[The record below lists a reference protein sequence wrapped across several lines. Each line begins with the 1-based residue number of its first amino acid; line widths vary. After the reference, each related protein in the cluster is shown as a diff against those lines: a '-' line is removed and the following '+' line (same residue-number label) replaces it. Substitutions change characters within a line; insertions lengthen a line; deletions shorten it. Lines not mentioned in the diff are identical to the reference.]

1 MPAASRTFRT
11 SPVRRLARLAR
22 ARALRWWLGRQS
34 LPERLEKAELEA
46 SRSLSIII
54 PVKDAARLTAKC
66 LASLELWAGEA
77 EVILVDDASREE
89 ETRGLLRDYADRNS
103 WTLLTQP
110 TSTGHSR
117 ATAAGIT
124 HSTRPILCLLNS
136 DTIVS
141 PCSWEVIV
149 AAFAENPT
157 VAIVGP
163 STSDTYG
170 PQALQVAR
178 QSKLLW
184 DLQHVAAFARRQK
197 QRPPQPDQEDLPFI
211 GGFAFFIRRSTWE
224 ELDGFDPNLPDYGN
238 ELDLCLRAVAAKLR
252 CVWVKRSYIHHFGG
266 SSYGGQLGGP
276 DGIEARSLAA
286 TRYVREKAARLGLR
300 MSHSG

>member
-1 MPAASRTFRT
+1 MSNPPQAFRP
-11 SPVRRLARLAR
+11 SALRRLARLLR
-22 ARALRWWLGRQS
+22 ARTLQWWLGRQS
-34 LPERLEKAELEA
+34 PPSRLDEGETRA

-66 LASLELWAGEA
+66 LASLERWAGEA
-77 EVILVDDASREE
+77 EVILVDDASREA
-89 ETRGLLRDYADRNS
+89 ETRELLRDYVSRNG
-103 WTLLTQP
+103 WTLVTQA

-117 ATAAGIT
+117 ATAAGIAR
-124 HSTRPILCLLNS
+124 SSRPILCLLNS
-136 DTIVS
+136 DTIIS
-141 PCSWEVIV
+141 PYSWEAIV
-149 AAFAENPT
+149 AAFASDPA

-178 QSKLLW
+178 QGKLLW
-184 DLQHVAAFARRQK
+184 DLSHVAAFARRQK
-197 QRPPQPDQEDLPFI
+197 ERPPQPPQEDLQFI
-211 GGFAFFIRRSTWE
+211 GGFAFFIRRATWE

-238 ELDLCLRAVAAKLR
+238 ELDLCLRAVAANLR

-286 TRYVREKAARLGLR
+286 TRYVREKATKLGLQL
-300 MSHSG
+300 SHSR

>member
-1 MPAASRTFRT
+1 
-11 SPVRRLARLAR
+11 VRRLARVVRARTLAWWLAR
-22 ARALRWWLGRQS
+22 QPLPAGLDEGERQ
-34 LPERLEKAELEA
+34 A

-66 LASLELWAGEA
+66 LASLERWAGAA
-77 EVILVDDASREE
+77 EVILVDDASREA
-89 ETRGLLRDYADRNS
+89 ETRALLRDYAGRNG
-103 WTLLTQP
+103 WTLLTQA

-117 ATAAGIT
+117 ATAAGIAR
-124 HSTRPILCLLNS
+124 STRPILCLLNS

-141 PCSWEVIV
+141 PHSWEAIV
-149 AAFAENPT
+149 AAFAADPAI
-157 VAIVGP
+157 AIVGP
-163 STSDTYG
+163 STSDTFG

-178 QSKLLW
+178 QSKLIW
-184 DLQHVAAFARRQK
+184 DLPHVAAFARRQK
-197 QRPPQPDQEDLPFI
+197 DRPPGPEQEDLQFI
-211 GGFAFFIRRSTWE
+211 GGFAFFIRRSTWT

-238 ELDLCLRAVAAKLR
+238 ELDLCLRAVATKLR

-286 TRYVREKAARLGLR
+286 TRYVREKAARLGLQL
-300 MSHSG
+300 SHSG